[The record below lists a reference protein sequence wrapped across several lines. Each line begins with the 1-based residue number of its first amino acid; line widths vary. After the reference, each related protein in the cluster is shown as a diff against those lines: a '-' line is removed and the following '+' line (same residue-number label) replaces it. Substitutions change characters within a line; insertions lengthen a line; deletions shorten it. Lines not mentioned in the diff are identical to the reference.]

1 MRLYLLSLTVA
12 SILFAGI
19 ASAQQEPGSRNR
31 PAGKETSVTGCLT
44 KSSDGGYVLTDEKT
58 GKQITVTGSADLEKH
73 SANHKVRLT
82 GTESGNGT
90 SAPMTME
97 VTRIQHISPTCS
109 PESK

>member
-1 MRLYLLSLTVA
+1 MRLYLLSLTLA

-19 ASAQQEPGSRNR
+19 ASAQEPGSRNR
-31 PAGKETSVTGCLT
+31 SAGKETSVTGCLT
-44 KSSDGGYVLTDEKT
+44 KSSDGSYVLTDEKT

-82 GTESGNGT
+82 GTESSNSSNG
-90 SAPMTME
+90 PMTME
-97 VTRIQHISPTCS
+97 VTRIQHISPSCS